1 MYHRG
6 RWSESIIRY
15 FRDLRISFFNVM
27 CISRV
32 GHDFDSRVSEPLD
45 ILYSFVSD
53 ELCLLELSEIY
64 LILFKCVV
72 FAER

>member
-1 MYHRG
+1 M
-6 RWSESIIRY
+6 
-15 FRDLRISFFNVM
+15 
-27 CISRV
+27 
-32 GHDFDSRVSEPLD
+32 GHDFDSRVSPLSRVSEPLD